1 MKRPQAT
8 KASTPAVE
16 LHIERQRTL
25 GEKMAGDH
33 DRPRLIEILAVSAVV
48 IAALAVAAH
57 RGWFHVVL

>member
-8 KASTPAVE
+8 KASTPAVQ
-16 LHIERQRTL
+16 LHIQRQRAL
-25 GEKMAGDH
+25 GENLIPGN
-33 DRPRLIEILAVSAVV
+33 DRPRLVEILAVSAVV